1 MFWVIEECLVVQE
14 GLFSIDL
21 VGWLV
26 GWLIIVMGT
35 DHGCLKLL

>member
-1 MFWVIEECLVVQE
+1 MFWVIVECVVLQE

-26 GWLIIVMGT
+26 GWLGNYC
-35 DHGCLKLL
+35 DGD